1 VIAKNYGDEM
11 NIKRNF
17 WILSAAL
24 LLCYALGGTRAA
36 AQVPTTTVNGIITD
50 PHDATIGG
58 ARVAARNRSTET
70 VHETLTNTDG
80 LYAIPDLPAGS
91 YDVRI
96 EARGFTA
103 REFADVQLE
112 AGRASTLDAKLE
124 LASAQETIHIDDSS
138 ILGGVELTQSMIQG
152 EITSTAIETLPLN
165 GRNFLDLAYLIPGN
179 RPAPNFDPTKTN
191 TLEISSAGG
200 FGRGGNITVDGGD
213 NNDEVVGGTL
223 ANFPQD
229 SVQEFQIA
237 TGRFTAE
244 VGRSG
249 NSIINVVTKS
259 GANEYHGSA
268 FLFERNRNLQARP
281 ATLDPLSPT
290 PPFDRQQYGGSIGG
304 PIVKDKTFWFASGEY
319 RHQNSSILTGERIY
333 GPAPAADT
341 IPNTSAPAPL
351 RDALFSTRVDHQLN
365 STNSLVARYSF
376 NRSTDTAEA
385 QAFQPTPLST
395 AAERQDSLNRFHS
408 LVLGWTS
415 TLSPTQVNSLIFH
428 FDTFLNTIPPFAQ
441 DAPTTFPDLG
451 LSTELVFPG
460 LADGVNF
467 NTPQSTHLNR
477 YQLRD
482 GFAWTI
488 GKHNIHLG
496 GEFQHFNAFGIVN
509 PFGSGSVVLTSNF
522 GFADLN
528 GDGVIND
535 LDIPIAVAL
544 RSQGPVKPV
553 PIPPIS
559 NNYFATYAQD
569 DWRIARKL
577 TLNLGLRWEY
587 DTNMTGTDS
596 THQPCAD
603 ITTPPTQPCVWLASV
618 IDIRRQPDK
627 KDFGPRVGFA
637 YDPLGRGR
645 TVIRGGYGIYYD
657 RIILEVPGYERVAD
671 DRAFS
676 VNAFF
681 GSACTF
687 PGGPPAP
694 SLDSCFAPGASFA
707 AGSPTLANPFSG
719 PHAPGGVG
727 AIVLGKD
734 THHPMFEQFSLGLQQ
749 QFGQDWLFSA
759 DGLHVFGDRQIIA
772 QYLRS
777 TTSTSP
783 YISCPGSPALCTVTD
798 PLTGISDNVT
808 VGSSAAKSWY
818 DGLLV
823 SLQHKPVKLGSVT
836 YLFNASYTLSKTLDY
851 SDNDQ
856 VPSYNAVESVNL
868 NEGTAGLRGEK
879 GYASS
884 DERHRLTIYGHLTMP
899 WGFSLSP
906 LYTYGSGVPADTYV
920 PSLRNPSRLPI
931 LSRNALGR
939 GIANSDQLNRV
950 IDLWNA
956 LPVCPAPAPCNPGGQ
971 LEHVPGGI
979 SFSSPFNSFDLRLV
993 KAVRITERQ
1002 HFDLIAES
1010 FNLFNSVNVRG
1021 SNYSSFSGRDITLV
1035 PKGTDISGVDGGFF
1049 TPVSTAGGFFGSGG
1063 PRAFQFAVRYTF

>member
-1 VIAKNYGDEM
+1 MKMKQIS
-11 NIKRNF
+11 
-17 WILSAAL
+17 WILAGAL
-24 LLCYALGGTRAA
+24 LLLLCNAVGATRGA
-36 AQVPTTTVNGIITD
+36 AQVPTTVVNGIVTDTRGAAITGAAVS
-50 PHDATIGG
+50 ATHLATGVV
-58 ARVAARNRSTET
+58 RQTSS
-70 VHETLTNTDG
+70 NTDG
-80 LYAIPDLPAGS
+80 VYAIPDLPAGS
-91 YDVRI
+91 YDVHI
-96 EARGFTA
+96 EATGFAA
-103 REFADVQLE
+103 REFAAVELE
-112 AGRASTLDAKLE
+112 AGRATTLDARLE
-124 LASAQETIHIDDSS
+124 VASVNSTVHVTGAGQT
-138 ILGGVELTQSMIQG
+138 VELTQSMIQG
-152 EITSTAIETLPLN
+152 EITSTTIETLPLN

-191 TLEISSAGG
+191 TLEVSSAGG

-259 GANEYHGSA
+259 GANDYHGSA

-281 ATLDPLSPT
+281 ATLDPATPT
-290 PPFDRQQYGGSIGG
+290 PPFDRQQYGASVGG
-304 PIVKDKTFWFASGEY
+304 PLVKDKTFWFASGEY
-319 RHQNSSILTGERIY
+319 RHQNSAVLTGERVY
-333 GPAPAADT
+333 GATPADDS
-341 IPNTSAPAPL
+341 ILNTTAPAPL
-351 RDALFSTRVDHQLN
+351 REALFSTRVDHQVN
-365 STNSLVARYSF
+365 ASNSLTARYSF
-376 NRSTDTAEA
+376 NRSTQTAQAEA
-385 QAFQPTPLST
+385 SQPTPLSS

-408 LVLGWTS
+408 LVAGWTS
-415 TLSPTQVNSLIFH
+415 TFSPTQVNNLTFH
-428 FDTFLNTIPPFAQ
+428 FDTFLNNIPPFSQ
-441 DAPTTFPDLG
+441 DAPTTFPALP

-482 GFAWTI
+482 GFAWTL
-488 GKHNIHLG
+488 GTHTLHLG
-496 GEFQHFNAFGIVN
+496 AEFQHYNAFGIIN
-509 PFGSGSVVLTSNF
+509 PFGSGSVVLASNF

-544 RSQGPVKPV
+544 KSQAPVSPV

-559 NNYFATYAQD
+559 NNYFAAYVQD
-569 DWRIARKL
+569 DWRVTRKL

-587 DTNMTGTDS
+587 DTNLTGTDS
-596 THQPCAD
+596 THDACAD
-603 ITTPPTQPCVWLASV
+603 ITAPPTKPCVWLAGV
-618 IDIRRQPDK
+618 IDLRRQPDK

-637 YDPLGRGR
+637 YDPLGHGR

-657 RIILEVPGYERVAD
+657 RIILEVPGYERVQD
-671 DRAFS
+671 DRALT

-681 GSACTF
+681 GSFCTF
-687 PGGPPAP
+687 PGGPPTP
-694 SLDSCFAPGASFA
+694 SLGACFAPGATFA
-707 AGSPTLANPFSG
+707 PGSPTLANPFSG
-719 PHAPGGVG
+719 PNAPGGVG
-727 AIVLGKD
+727 IIVLGKD
-734 THHPMFEQFSLGLQQ
+734 THHPMFEQFSLGVQQ
-749 QFGQDWLFSA
+749 QLAQDWLFSA
-759 DGLHVFGDRQIIA
+759 DALHVFGDRQIIA

-783 YISCPGSPALCTVTD
+783 YISCPGSPTLCTVTD
-798 PLTGISDNVT
+798 PLTGISDHVT

-823 SLQHKPVKLGSVT
+823 SLQHKPAKLGPVT
-836 YLFNASYTLSKTLDY
+836 YLFNVSYTLSKTLDY
-851 SDNDQ
+851 SDDDQ
-856 VPSYNAVESVNL
+856 VPSFNAVESVNL

-879 GYASS
+879 GYAAT
-884 DERHRLTIYGHLTMP
+884 DERNRLTVYGLLSMP

-920 PSLRNPSRLPI
+920 SSLPNPSRLPI

-939 GIANSDQLNRV
+939 GIANGKQLNRV

-956 LPVCPAPAPCNPGGQ
+956 LPACPAPAPCNPGPQ
-971 LEHVPGGI
+971 LEHVPAGI
-979 SFSSPFNSFDLRLV
+979 NFASPFNSLDLRLV
-993 KAVRITERQ
+993 KTIRLTEHQ

-1010 FNLFNSVNVRG
+1010 FNLLNNVNVRG
-1021 SNYSSFSGRDITLV
+1021 FSNRSYSGRNIVLV
-1035 PKGTDISGVDGGFF
+1035 PKGTDASGIDGSFF
-1049 TPVSTAGGFFGSGG
+1049 APESIAGGGFFGTGG
-1063 PRAFQFAVRYTF
+1063 PRAFQFAIRYSF